1 MSNVYRKFREQMA
14 AGGDTQDLKEES
26 GNRGSSV
33 SLVAVLAFVVWLAM
47 RNPWTLVFVFGLI
60 VSIFLHEFGH
70 YWTARKTGMKVT
82 QFYMG
87 FGPRLW
93 SRKRGELEYGVR
105 AFPLGAF
112 VRIVGMSNLDDCD
125 PADEDRSY
133 RSKSYPRRLLVIT
146 AGSLMHM
153 VIALTLFVGVYAA
166 AGRLGETGSVRI
178 VYPPISG
185 SPAAQIGLREGDM
198 ITSINGEVLK
208 SREDLVTAITSNAPG
223 EQIAIEINRL
233 GEQQTLEAT
242 LAANPVD
249 ETLGYL
255 GVGTESVDYIK
266 QSLPS
271 AVVYAV
277 RDSAQAIVGSVQA
290 LPKIFNPANAFNSL
304 RDSTAD
310 PSTRP
315 STIVGASQVGGEAGE
330 RDGLKGVLMMLAYVN
345 VFVGVFNMFPSLP
358 FDGGHAAV
366 ATYERLRSR
375 KGVRYRADFGKMI
388 PLATAVVA
396 LLIVITFAGLY
407 LDITQPFG

>member
-1 MSNVYRKFREQMA
+1 
-14 AGGDTQDLKEES
+14 
-26 GNRGSSV
+26 
-33 SLVAVLAFVVWLAM
+33 M
-47 RNPWTLVFVFGLI
+47 RNPWMLVFVVGLI
-60 VSIFLHEFGH
+60 ISIFLHEFGH

-125 PADEDRSY
+125 PQDEDRSY

-153 VIALTLFVGVYAA
+153 VIALALFVGVYAA

-178 VYPPISG
+178 VYAPVSG
-185 SPAAQIGLREGDM
+185 SPAAEIGLREGDV
-198 ITSINGEVLK
+198 INSINGEVLK
-208 SREDLVTAITSNAPG
+208 SRDDLVAAITSNAPG
-223 EQIAIEINRL
+223 EQIAIEINR
-233 GEQQTLEAT
+233 GGAPQTFEAT
-242 LAANPVD
+242 LVANPVD
-249 ETLGYL
+249 ATLGYL

-277 RDSAQAIVGSVQA
+277 RDGAQAIVGSVQA
-290 LPKIFNPANAFNSL
+290 IPKIFNPANAFNSI
-304 RDSTAD
+304 RDSAAD

-315 STIVGASQVGGEAGE
+315 STVVGASQVGGEAGK

-396 LLIVITFAGLY
+396 LLIMITFAGLY

>member
-1 MSNVYRKFREQMA
+1 MSNMYRKFREQMA
-14 AGGDTQDLKEES
+14 AGGDTQDLAEEPA
-26 GNRGSSV
+26 NRGGTV
-33 SLVAVLAFVVWLAM
+33 SLIAVLALVVWLAM
-47 RNPWTLVFVFGLI
+47 RNPWMLVFVVGLI
-60 VSIFLHEFGH
+60 ISIFLHEFGH

-112 VRIVGMSNLDDCD
+112 VRIVGMSNLDNCD
-125 PADEDRSY
+125 PQDEDRSY

-153 VIALTLFVGVYAA
+153 VIALALFVGVYAA

-178 VYPPISG
+178 VYAPVSG
-185 SPAAQIGLREGDM
+185 SPAAEIGLREGDV
-198 ITSINGEVLK
+198 INSINGEVLK
-208 SREDLVTAITSNAPG
+208 SRDDLVTAITSNAPG
-223 EQIAIEINRL
+223 EVIAIDIERD
-233 GEQQTLEAT
+233 GMKQSFEAT
-242 LAANPVD
+242 LVANPVD
-249 ETLGYL
+249 ATLGYL

-290 LPKIFNPANAFNSL
+290 IPKIFNPANAFNSI
-304 RDSTAD
+304 RDSAAD

-315 STIVGASQVGGEAGE
+315 STVVGASQVGGEAGK

-396 LLIVITFAGLY
+396 LLIMITFAGLY

>member
-185 SPAAQIGLREGDM
+185 SPAAQIGLREGDV

-223 EQIAIEINRL
+223 EQIAIAINRL

-255 GVGTESVDYIK
+255 GVGTESADYIK

>member
-1 MSNVYRKFREQMA
+1 MSDIYRKFRGQMA
-14 AGGDTQDLKEES
+14 AGGDTQDLVEEPS
-26 GNRGSSV
+26 NRGGTA
-33 SLVAVLAFVVWLAM
+33 SLIAVLAFVVWLAM
-47 RNPWTLVFVFGLI
+47 RNPWTLVFVVGLI

-93 SRKRGELEYGVR
+93 SRKRGELEYGIR

-185 SPAAQIGLREGDM
+185 SPAAQIGLREGDV

-223 EQIAIEINRL
+223 EQIAIAINRL

-277 RDSAQAIVGSVQA
+277 RDGAQAIVGSVQA

>member
-1 MSNVYRKFREQMA
+1 MSDIYRKFRGQMA
-14 AGGDTQDLKEES
+14 AGGDTQDLVEEPS
-26 GNRGSSV
+26 NRGGTA
-33 SLVAVLAFVVWLAM
+33 SLIAVLAFVVWLAM
-47 RNPWTLVFVFGLI
+47 RNPWTLVFVVGLI

-185 SPAAQIGLREGDM
+185 SPAAQIGLREGDV

-223 EQIAIEINRL
+223 EQIAIAINRL

-255 GVGTESVDYIK
+255 GVGTESLDYIK

>member
-1 MSNVYRKFREQMA
+1 MSDVYRKFRGQMA
-14 AGGDTQDLKEES
+14 AGGDTQDLADES
-26 GNRGSSV
+26 SNRGSAV
-33 SLVAVLAFVVWLAM
+33 SLVVVLAFVAWLAL
-47 RNPWTLVFVFGLI
+47 RNPWTLVFVVGLI

-153 VIALTLFVGVYAA
+153 VIAVALFVGVYAA

-178 VYPPISG
+178 VYAPVSG
-185 SPAAQIGLREGDM
+185 SPAAEIGLREGDV
-198 ITSINGEVLK
+198 ITAIDGEVLK
-208 SREDLVTAITSNAPG
+208 SREDLVVAITSHMPG
-223 EQIAIEINRL
+223 EQIAVEINRA
-233 GEQQTLEAT
+233 GVQQTLQAT

-249 ETLGYL
+249 ATLGYL

-266 QSLPS
+266 QSVPS

-277 RDSAQAIVGSVQA
+277 RDGAQAIVGSVQA
-290 LPKIFNPANAFNSL
+290 LPKIFNPANAINSI
-304 RDSTAD
+304 RDSAAD
-310 PSTRP
+310 PATRP
-315 STIVGASQVGGEAGE
+315 STVVGASQVGGEAGR
-330 RDGLKGVLMMLAYVN
+330 RDGLKGVLIMLAYVN

-375 KGVRYRADFGKMI
+375 NGVRYRADFGKMI

-396 LLIVITFAGLY
+396 LLILITFTGLY

>member
-14 AGGDTQDLKEES
+14 AGGDTQDLKDES

-185 SPAAQIGLREGDM
+185 SPAAQIGLREGDV

-223 EQIAIEINRL
+223 ELIAIEINRL

-330 RDGLKGVLMMLAYVN
+330 RDGLKGVLLMLAYVN

>member
-14 AGGDTQDLKEES
+14 AGGDTKNLAEPSSNRS
-26 GNRGSSV
+26 GAV
-33 SLVAVLAFVVWLAM
+33 SLVAVLALVVWLAM
-47 RNPWTLVFVFGLI
+47 RNPWTLMFVFGLLI
-60 VSIFLHEFGH
+60 SIFLHEFGH

-153 VIALTLFVGVYAA
+153 AIALALFIGVYAA
-166 AGRLGETGSVRI
+166 AGRLGESGSVRI
-178 VYPPISG
+178 VYAPVIG
-185 SPAAQIGLREGDM
+185 SPAAEIGLREGDV
-198 ITSINGEVLK
+198 ILSINGALLK
-208 SREDLVTAITSNAPG
+208 SREDLVAAITSNSPG
-223 EQIAIEINRL
+223 EQIAVEINRD
-233 GEQQTLEAT
+233 GMQQTFDAT

-249 ETLGYL
+249 ESLGYL
-255 GVGTESVDYIK
+255 GVGTESMDYIK

-271 AVVYAV
+271 AFVYAV

-290 LPKIFNPANAFNSL
+290 IPKIFNPANAINSV
-304 RDSTAD
+304 RETSAD
-310 PSTRP
+310 PATRP
-315 STIVGASQVGGEAGE
+315 STVVGASQVGGEAGK
-330 RDGLKGVLMMLAYVN
+330 RDGLKGVLIMLAYVN

-396 LLIVITFAGLY
+396 LLILITFAGLY

>member
-1 MSNVYRKFREQMA
+1 MSDIYRKFRGQMA
-14 AGGDTQDLKEES
+14 AGGDTQDLAEES
-26 GNRGSSV
+26 SNKNSALSV
-33 SLVAVLAFVVWLAM
+33 VLLAVFFVWLGM
-47 RNPWTLVFVFGLI
+47 NNPWMLVFVIGLI
-60 VSIFLHEFGH
+60 ISIFLHELGH

-153 VIALTLFVGVYAA
+153 VIALALFVGVYAA

-178 VYPPISG
+178 VYAPVSG
-185 SPAAQIGLREGDM
+185 SPAAQIGLREGDV
-198 ITSINGEVLK
+198 ISSINGEVLN

-223 EQIAIEINRL
+223 KLITVEINRG

-249 ETLGYL
+249 ATLGYL

-277 RDSAQAIVGSVQA
+277 RDGAQAIVGSVQA
-290 LPKIFNPANAFNSL
+290 LPKIFNPANAINSV
-304 RDSTAD
+304 RDSAAD

-315 STIVGASQVGGEAGE
+315 STVVGASQVGGEAGK

-375 KGVRYRADFGKMI
+375 KGVRYQADFSKMI
-388 PLATAVVA
+388 PLATAVIA
-396 LLIVITFAGLY
+396 LLIMITFAGLY

>member
-14 AGGDTQDLKEES
+14 AGGDTQDLKDES

-185 SPAAQIGLREGDM
+185 SPAAQIGLREGDV

-223 EQIAIEINRL
+223 EQIAIAINRL

>member
-1 MSNVYRKFREQMA
+1 MSNMYRKFREQMA
-14 AGGDTQDLKEES
+14 AGGDTQDLVEEPA
-26 GNRGSSV
+26 NRGGTV
-33 SLVAVLAFVVWLAM
+33 SLIAVLALVVWLAM
-47 RNPWTLVFVFGLI
+47 RNPWMLVFVVGLI
-60 VSIFLHEFGH
+60 VSIFLHELGH

-105 AFPLGAF
+105 VFPLGAF

-125 PADEDRSY
+125 PEDEDRSY

-153 VIALTLFVGVYAA
+153 VIALALFVGVYAA

-178 VYPPISG
+178 VYAPVGG
-185 SPAAQIGLREGDM
+185 SPAAQIGLREGDV
-198 ITSINGEVLK
+198 ISSINGEVLK

-223 EQIAIEINRL
+223 ELITVDIDRG
-233 GEQQTLEAT
+233 GERQTLEAT

-249 ETLGYL
+249 ATLGYL

-277 RDSAQAIVGSVQA
+277 RDGAQAIVGSVQA
-290 LPKIFNPANAFNSL
+290 LPKIFNPANAFNSI
-304 RDSTAD
+304 RDSAAD

-315 STIVGASQVGGEAGE
+315 STIVGASQVGGEAGK

-396 LLIVITFAGLY
+396 LLIMITFAGLY

>member
-1 MSNVYRKFREQMA
+1 MSDIYRKFRGQMA
-14 AGGDTQDLKEES
+14 AGGDTQDLVEEPS
-26 GNRGSSV
+26 NRGGTA
-33 SLVAVLAFVVWLAM
+33 SLIAVLAFVVWLAM
-47 RNPWTLVFVFGLI
+47 RNPWTLVFVVGLI

-185 SPAAQIGLREGDM
+185 SPAAQIGLREGDV

-223 EQIAIEINRL
+223 EQIAIAINRL

>member
-1 MSNVYRKFREQMA
+1 MSDIYRKFRGQMA
-14 AGGDTQDLKEES
+14 AGGDTQDLVEEPS
-26 GNRGSSV
+26 NRGGTA
-33 SLVAVLAFVVWLAM
+33 SLIAVLAFVVWLAM
-47 RNPWTLVFVFGLI
+47 RNPWTLVFVVGLI

-93 SRKRGELEYGVR
+93 SRKRGELEYGIR

-125 PADEDRSY
+125 PEDEDRSY

-185 SPAAQIGLREGDM
+185 SPAAQIGLREGDV

-223 EQIAIEINRL
+223 EQIAIAINRL

-255 GVGTESVDYIK
+255 GVGTESLDYIK

-290 LPKIFNPANAFNSL
+290 LPKIFNPANVFNSL

-396 LLIVITFAGLY
+396 LLIVITFTGLY

>member
-33 SLVAVLAFVVWLAM
+33 SLVAVLAFVAWLAM

-185 SPAAQIGLREGDM
+185 SPAAQIGLREGDV

-223 EQIAIEINRL
+223 EQIAIAINRL

>member
-185 SPAAQIGLREGDM
+185 SPAAQIGLREGDV

-223 EQIAIEINRL
+223 EQIAIAINRL

-266 QSLPS
+266 QSLPG

>member
-14 AGGDTQDLKEES
+14 AGGDTQDLKDES

-185 SPAAQIGLREGDM
+185 SPAAQIGLREGDV

-223 EQIAIEINRL
+223 ELIAIEINRL

>member
-1 MSNVYRKFREQMA
+1 MSNIYRRFREQIA
-14 AGGDTQDLKEES
+14 AGGDIQDLEEQSSNRS
-26 GNRGSSV
+26 GAV
-33 SLVAVLAFVVWLAM
+33 SLAAVLALVVWLAM
-47 RNPWTLVFVFGLI
+47 RNPWTLVFVVGLLI
-60 VSIFLHEFGH
+60 SIFLHECGH

-93 SRKRGELEYGVR
+93 SKKRGELEYGIR

-133 RSKSYPRRLLVIT
+133 RSKSYPRRMLVIT

-153 VIALTLFVGVYAA
+153 VIALALFIGVYAV
-166 AGRLGETGSVRI
+166 AGRLGEAGSVRI
-178 VYPPISG
+178 VYAPVSG
-185 SPAAQIGLREGDM
+185 SPAAEIGLREGD
-198 ITSINGEVLK
+198 IISSLNGAVMK
-208 SREDLVTAITSNAPG
+208 SRDDLVAAITSKSPG
-223 EQIAIEINRL
+223 EQIEVEINRA
-233 GEQQTLEAT
+233 GVQHTLEAT

-249 ETLGYL
+249 ESIGYL
-255 GVGTESVDYIK
+255 GVGTESVEYIK

-271 AVVYAV
+271 AFVYAV
-277 RDSAQAIVGSVQA
+277 RDGAQAIVGSVQA
-290 LPKIFNPANAFNSL
+290 LPKIFNPANAINSV
-304 RDSTAD
+304 RDTSTD
-310 PSTRP
+310 PATRP
-315 STIVGASQVGGEAGE
+315 STVVGASQVGGEAGK
-330 RDGLKGVLMMLAYVN
+330 RDGLKGVLIMLAYVN

-375 KGVRYRADFGKMI
+375 NGERYRADFGKMI

-396 LLIVITFAGLY
+396 LLILITFAGLY

>member
-33 SLVAVLAFVVWLAM
+33 SLVAVLAFVVWLAL

-185 SPAAQIGLREGDM
+185 SPAAQIGLLEGDV

-223 EQIAIEINRL
+223 EQIAIAINRL

>member
-1 MSNVYRKFREQMA
+1 MSNVYRRFREQMA
-14 AGGDTQDLKEES
+14 AGGDTQDLEEQS
-26 GNRGSSV
+26 SNRNGAV
-33 SLVAVLAFVVWLAM
+33 SLVAVLALVAWLAM
-47 RNPWTLVFVFGLI
+47 RNPWTLVFVVGLLI
-60 VSIFLHEFGH
+60 SIFLHEFGH

-153 VIALTLFVGVYAA
+153 VIALALFIGVYAA

-178 VYPPISG
+178 VYAPVSG
-185 SPAAQIGLREGDM
+185 SPAAEIGLREGDV
-198 ITSINGEVLK
+198 ISSINGEVLK
-208 SREDLVTAITSNAPG
+208 SREDLVAAITSNSPG
-223 EQIAIEINRL
+223 EQIAVEINRD
-233 GEQQTLEAT
+233 GMQHTLEAT
-242 LAANPVD
+242 LAANPAD
-249 ETLGYL
+249 ESLGYL

-271 AVVYAV
+271 AFMYAV
-277 RDSAQAIVGSVQA
+277 RDGAQAIVGSVQA
-290 LPKIFNPANAFNSL
+290 LPKIFNPANAINSV
-304 RDSTAD
+304 RDTSAD
-310 PSTRP
+310 PATRP
-315 STIVGASQVGGEAGE
+315 STVVGASQVGGEVGK
-330 RDGLKGVLMMLAYVN
+330 RDGLKGVLIMLAYVN

-396 LLIVITFAGLY
+396 LLILITFAGLY

>member
-1 MSNVYRKFREQMA
+1 
-14 AGGDTQDLKEES
+14 
-26 GNRGSSV
+26 
-33 SLVAVLAFVVWLAM
+33 
-47 RNPWTLVFVFGLI
+47 VFVFGLI

-185 SPAAQIGLREGDM
+185 SPAAQIGLREGDV

-223 EQIAIEINRL
+223 EQIAIAINRL

>member
-1 MSNVYRKFREQMA
+1 MSDIYRKFRGQMA
-14 AGGDTQDLKEES
+14 AGGDTQDLVEEPS
-26 GNRGSSV
+26 NRGGTA
-33 SLVAVLAFVVWLAM
+33 SLIAVLAFVVWLAM
-47 RNPWTLVFVFGLI
+47 RNPWTLVFVVGLI

-93 SRKRGELEYGVR
+93 SRKRGELEYGIR

-125 PADEDRSY
+125 PEDEDRSY

-153 VIALTLFVGVYAA
+153 VIALALFVGVYAA

-185 SPAAQIGLREGDM
+185 SPAAQIGLREGDV

-223 EQIAIEINRL
+223 EQIAIAINRL

-255 GVGTESVDYIK
+255 GVGTESLDYIK

>member
-1 MSNVYRKFREQMA
+1 MSNMYRKFREQMA
-14 AGGDTQDLKEES
+14 AGGDTQDLVEEPA
-26 GNRGSSV
+26 NRGGTV
-33 SLVAVLAFVVWLAM
+33 SLIAVLALVVWLAM
-47 RNPWTLVFVFGLI
+47 RNPWMLVFVVGLI
-60 VSIFLHEFGH
+60 ISIFLHEFGH

-125 PADEDRSY
+125 PQDEDRSY

-153 VIALTLFVGVYAA
+153 VIALALFVGVYAA

-178 VYPPISG
+178 VYAPVSG
-185 SPAAQIGLREGDM
+185 SPAAEIGLREGDV
-198 ITSINGEVLK
+198 INSINGEVLK
-208 SREDLVTAITSNAPG
+208 SRDDLVTAITSNAPG
-223 EQIAIEINRL
+223 EVIAIDIERD
-233 GEQQTLEAT
+233 GVKQSFEAT
-242 LAANPVD
+242 LVANPVD
-249 ETLGYL
+249 ATLGYL

-290 LPKIFNPANAFNSL
+290 IPKIFNPANAFNSI
-304 RDSTAD
+304 RDSAAD

-315 STIVGASQVGGEAGE
+315 STVVGASQVGGEAGK

-396 LLIVITFAGLY
+396 LLIMITFAGLY

>member
-33 SLVAVLAFVVWLAM
+33 SLVAVLAFVAWLAM

-185 SPAAQIGLREGDM
+185 SPAAQIGLREGDV

-223 EQIAIEINRL
+223 EQIAIAINRL

-277 RDSAQAIVGSVQA
+277 QDSAQAIVGSVQA

>member
-185 SPAAQIGLREGDM
+185 SPAAQIGLREGDV

-223 EQIAIEINRL
+223 EQIAIAINRL

-290 LPKIFNPANAFNSL
+290 LPKIFNPANAFNSI

>member
-1 MSNVYRKFREQMA
+1 MSNVYRRFREQMA
-14 AGGDTQDLKEES
+14 AGGDTQDLEEQPS
-26 GNRGSSV
+26 NRIGAV
-33 SLVAVLAFVVWLAM
+33 SLIAVLAFVLWLAM
-47 RNPWTLVFVFGLI
+47 RNPWTLVFVAGLLI
-60 VSIFLHEFGH
+60 SIFLHEFGH

-93 SRKRGELEYGVR
+93 SRKRGELEFGVR
-105 AFPLGAF
+105 AIPLGAF
-112 VRIVGMSNLDDCD
+112 VRIIGMSNLDDCD

-153 VIALTLFVGVYAA
+153 VIALALFIGVYAA
-166 AGRLGETGSVRI
+166 AGRLGETGNVRI
-178 VYPPISG
+178 VYAPVSG
-185 SPAAQIGLREGDM
+185 SPAAEIGLREGDV
-198 ITSINGEVLK
+198 ISSINGELMK
-208 SREDLVTAITSNAPG
+208 SRADLVTAITNNAPG
-223 EQIAIEINRL
+223 EQISVEIFRD
-233 GEQQTLEAT
+233 GIQQTFEAT

-249 ETLGYL
+249 ASVGYL
-255 GVGTESVDYIK
+255 GVGTESVDYMK

-271 AVVYAV
+271 AFIYAV
-277 RDSAQAIVGSVQA
+277 RDGAQAIVGSVQA
-290 LPKIFNPANAFNSL
+290 LPKIFNPANAINSV
-304 RDSTAD
+304 RDTSAN
-310 PSTRP
+310 PESRP
-315 STIVGASQVGGEAGE
+315 STVVGASQVGGEAGR
-330 RDGLKGVLMMLAYVN
+330 RDGLKGVLIMLAYVN

-375 KGVRYRADFGKMI
+375 NGVRYRADFGKMI

-396 LLIVITFAGLY
+396 LLILITFAGLY

>member
-185 SPAAQIGLREGDM
+185 SPAAQIGLREGDV

-223 EQIAIEINRL
+223 EQIAIAINRL

>member
-1 MSNVYRKFREQMA
+1 MA
-14 AGGDTQDLKEES
+14 AGGDTQDLAEEPA
-26 GNRGSSV
+26 NRGGTV
-33 SLVAVLAFVVWLAM
+33 SLIAVLALVVWLAM
-47 RNPWTLVFVFGLI
+47 RNPWMLVFVVGLI
-60 VSIFLHEFGH
+60 ISIFLHEFGH

-185 SPAAQIGLREGDM
+185 SPAAQIGLREGDV

-223 EQIAIEINRL
+223 EQIAIAINRL

-277 RDSAQAIVGSVQA
+277 QDSAQAIVGSVQA

>member
-1 MSNVYRKFREQMA
+1 MSNMYRKFREQMA
-14 AGGDTQDLKEES
+14 AGGDTQDLVEEPA
-26 GNRGSSV
+26 NRGGTV
-33 SLVAVLAFVVWLAM
+33 SLIAVLALVVWLAM
-47 RNPWTLVFVFGLI
+47 RNPWMLVFVVGLI
-60 VSIFLHEFGH
+60 ISIFLHEFGH

-105 AFPLGAF
+105 VFPLGAF

-125 PADEDRSY
+125 PEDEDRSY

-153 VIALTLFVGVYAA
+153 VIALALFVGVYAA

-178 VYPPISG
+178 VYAPVGG
-185 SPAAQIGLREGDM
+185 SPAAQIGLREGDV
-198 ITSINGEVLK
+198 ISSINGEVLK

-223 EQIAIEINRL
+223 ELITVDIDRG
-233 GEQQTLEAT
+233 GERQTLEAT

-249 ETLGYL
+249 ATLGYL

-277 RDSAQAIVGSVQA
+277 RDGAQAIVGSLQA
-290 LPKIFNPANAFNSL
+290 LPKIFNPANAFNSI
-304 RDSTAD
+304 RDSAAD

-315 STIVGASQVGGEAGE
+315 STIVGASQVGGEAGK

-396 LLIVITFAGLY
+396 LLIMITFAGLY

>member
-14 AGGDTQDLKEES
+14 AGGDTQDLKDES

-185 SPAAQIGLREGDM
+185 SPAAQIGLREGDV

>member
-185 SPAAQIGLREGDM
+185 SPAAQIGLREGDV

-223 EQIAIEINRL
+223 EQIAIAINRL

-277 RDSAQAIVGSVQA
+277 QDSAQAIVGSVQA

>member
-1 MSNVYRKFREQMA
+1 MSNMYRKFREQMA
-14 AGGDTQDLKEES
+14 AGGDTQDLAEEPA
-26 GNRGSSV
+26 NRGGTV
-33 SLVAVLAFVVWLAM
+33 SLIAVLALVVWLAI
-47 RNPWTLVFVFGLI
+47 RNPWTLVFVVGLI
-60 VSIFLHEFGH
+60 FSIFLHEFGH

-93 SRKRGELEYGVR
+93 SRKRGELEYGIR

-125 PADEDRSY
+125 PEDEDRSY

-153 VIALTLFVGVYAA
+153 VIALALFVGVYAA

-178 VYPPISG
+178 VYAPVSG
-185 SPAAQIGLREGDM
+185 SPAAQIGLREGDV
-198 ITSINGEVLK
+198 IASINGEVLK
-208 SREDLVTAITSNAPG
+208 SREDLVAAITSNAPG
-223 EQIAIEINRL
+223 EQIAIAINRL

-255 GVGTESVDYIK
+255 GVGTESLDYIK

-290 LPKIFNPANAFNSL
+290 LPKIFNPANVFNSL

>member
-93 SRKRGELEYGVR
+93 SRKRGELEYGIR

-185 SPAAQIGLREGDM
+185 SPAAQIGLREGDV

-223 EQIAIEINRL
+223 EQIAIAINRL

>member
-185 SPAAQIGLREGDM
+185 SPAAQIGLREGDV

-223 EQIAIEINRL
+223 EQIAIAINRL

-388 PLATAVVA
+388 PLATAVVV